1 MNKNYLYTKF
11 KNAQRGAIMVLF
23 AVLLPVLFGFMGFSI
38 DLGLAYVEHGKMQDI
53 ADAAALA
60 GAAHLGD
67 SDRETTVKDAVKAY
81 VEANGIKLGANDLV
95 NRVDGSAWDAK
106 DTLAK
111 GQDALVSY
119 GIVSVTKDGETRDRV
134 RVRITKRAPLFFFN
148 VLGDFSDGIV
158 VAAKAAAEGN
168 VGDEPVFRIIGRNG
182 VYDHFFNLSGAS
194 PEGDPNKWIKGSIY
208 AGNMLRASYKQ
219 HNPQEA
225 RNMISVDGYIFA
237 DMLNTGLPVK
247 TGVSGTESEPS
258 DDRVF
263 RSDYVR
269 KLDGKKWLSG
279 FDALTKSDYKGAGW
293 SGSAQELAEQKLSEY
308 SSTLSAYVGNEEI
321 KRKARNREDGYR
333 YICNQAV
340 KKDLDARSV
349 PTVGLEF
356 DRLKDGVVDT
366 EWENYS
372 SKDTNHQYSNIEKDK
387 QEIDVLYVEIQG
399 DSINQNLKNSR
410 EGAVWLGCND
420 RIKKLKKIGTLI
432 VELKTTP
439 TEVQAQNGIT
449 SEQLSGTFIIT
460 KADKGCEFGAIYS
473 QANLVI
479 RAPGD
484 NNSSHSFKGPVFS
497 EKFVS
502 FSYENQCGGS
512 SLAKPQFGQDV
523 VIAGN
528 VVLFGYG
535 YEIGP
540 SVFHKEYHMGTH
552 HYDDLTNY
560 KTSDSTGDLPENWWA
575 AGITTVDNLSKTNH
589 GFSLSDFNFHD
600 DEYVQ
605 AHEGAQN
612 EIELLKKLWNAI
624 DGRDIEYSEDHNN
637 SINLQGSMYGDY
649 GRWPTEFDDLNKGNV
664 NKNSSIRMCTFD
676 GYDGNGSSTTTL
688 KLVE

>member
-1 MNKNYLYTKF
+1 MMKNYSYKDILNK
-11 KNAQRGAIMVLF
+11 RGAIMVLF
-23 AVLLPVLFGFMGFSI
+23 AILLPVLFGFVGFGF
-38 DLGLAYVEHGKMQDI
+38 DVGLLYMQKGKLQDI
-53 ADAAALA
+53 ADATALA
-60 GAAHLGD
+60 GAAHLGEKD
-67 SDRETTVKDAVKAY
+67 DAVAKA
-81 VEANGIKLGANDLV
+81 VADFAKANGLDVSENSLVKVNSGGWNSLAQLGDNEEL
-95 NRVDGSAWDAK
+95 RVAYGVVTVDNKERLRVRIDKRVQMPFVAVLTSAWD
-106 DTLAK
+106 K
-111 GQDALVSY
+111 GL
-119 GIVSVTKDGETRDRV
+119 
-134 RVRITKRAPLFFFN
+134 P
-148 VLGDFSDGIV
+148 
-158 VAAKAAAEGN
+158 VAAVAAAEGN

-194 PEGDPNKWIKGSIY
+194 YEGEPDKWIKGSIY

-258 DDRVF
+258 DDRIF

-269 KLDGKKWLSG
+269 KKDGDKWLSG
-279 FDALTKSDYKGAGW
+279 FDVLTKSDYRGSGW
-293 SGSAQELAEQKLSEY
+293 SGNAQQLAEQKLSEY
-308 SSTLSAYVGNEEI
+308 SSTLSGLVHNETI
-321 KRKARNREDGYR
+321 KTKARNREDGYR

-340 KKDLDARSV
+340 KKDLDARLV

-356 DRLKDGVVDT
+356 DRLKNGAADT

-372 SKDTNHQYSNIEKDK
+372 SYDTNHQYSNIEKDK

-439 TEVQAQNGIT
+439 TEAQVQNGIT
-449 SEQLSGTFIIT
+449 SEQLSGSFIIA
-460 KADKGCEFGAIYS
+460 KAEKGCEFGAIYS

-484 NNSSHSFKGPVFS
+484 KSSFHSFKGPVFS

-512 SLAKPQFGQDV
+512 SLAKPQFSQDT

-560 KTSDSTGDLPENWWA
+560 KTSDSTGDMPKNWWD
-575 AGITTVDNLSKTNH
+575 AGLTTVDNLSKNNH
-589 GFSLSDFNFHD
+589 GFSLSGFNFHD

-612 EIELLKKLWNAI
+612 EIELLKKLWAAI
-624 DGRDIEYSEDHNN
+624 DCRDIEYSEDHNN
-637 SINLQGSMYGDY
+637 SINLQGSLYGDY
-649 GRWPTEFDDLNKGNV
+649 GRWPTEFDDLNKGDV

-676 GYDGNGSSTTTL
+676 GYDGNGSTTTTL

>member
-67 SDRETTVKDAVKAY
+67 SDRETTVKEAVKAY

-95 NRVDGSAWDAK
+95 NKADSSSWDTK

-349 PTVGLEF
+349 PTVGLVY
-356 DRLKDGVVDT
+356 DRLKNGVIDT
-366 EWENYS
+366 ESE
-372 SKDTNHQYSNIEKDK
+372 SKTSFNINHQYSNIESDRT
-387 QEIDVLYVEIQG
+387 EIDVLYVEIQG
-399 DSINQNLKNSR
+399 DSMDQNLKDSR
-410 EGAVWLGCND
+410 EGAVWLGGYERVKN
-420 RIKKLKKIGTLI
+420 LKKINKLI
-432 VELKTTP
+432 VELKTNP
-439 TEVQAQNGIT
+439 TTDQAANGLT
-449 SEQLSGTFIIT
+449 ADKLTGSFIIV
-460 KADKGCEFGAIYS
+460 KDGKGCEFGAIYS

-479 RAPGD
+479 R
-484 NNSSHSFKGPVFS
+484 SSGVSNYPHSFIGPVFS
-497 EKFVS
+497 EKFVA
-502 FSYENQCGGS
+502 FSYDNKYGGGI
-512 SLAKPQFGQDV
+512 LAKPIFGKDA

-540 SVFHKEYHMGTH
+540 NVFQTQYNIGTY

-560 KTSDSTGDLPENWWA
+560 KTSDSTGDMPKNWWD
-575 AGITTVDNLSKTNH
+575 AGLITVDNLDASNH
-589 GFSLSDFNFHD
+589 SFSLSGFNFHD
-600 DEYVQ
+600 NEYVQ

-612 EIELLKKLWNAI
+612 EIELLEKLWAAI
-624 DGRDIEYSEDHNN
+624 DGRDIVYGEDHNN
-637 SINLQGSMYGDY
+637 RINLQGALYGDY
-649 GRWPTEFDDLNKGNV
+649 GRWPTEFDDISEGT

-676 GYDGNGSSTTTL
+676 GYDGDGSSTTTL